1 MNICSN
7 DDTYLQKSYHNFMG
21 ILVFLENN
29 LGDAN
34 VVFSQQ
40 YAITS
45 HKERNLQG
53 IHWGQR
59 NTDIGFITLQNPI
72 HCTNMELNCGSYARN
87 QMS

>member
-7 DDTYLQKSYHNFMG
+7 DDIYPQKSYRIFMG
-21 ILVFLENN
+21 ILVFLEYDH
-29 LGDAN
+29 GDGSL
-34 VVFSQQ
+34 VFSQQ

-59 NTDIGFITLQNPI
+59 NTDIGFITMLDPI
-72 HCTNMELNCGSYARN
+72 QCNNMELNCGSYARN